1 MGKIRART
9 ENNKLFIDFR
19 YQGLRFRE
27 QTLLD
32 DNARN
37 RKQLDALLQRIEAKI
52 LLDDFN
58 YDEFFP
64 NSHNLK
70 KLQHASVSIVSTK
83 EIVHPV
89 AESTTVPVPLLSEFA
104 EHWFK
109 EMEIQWRISHTR
121 NVRSILDGSII
132 PTLGEK
138 PMNQIT
144 KAELMGYRTTEA
156 NRPGRNGNKTL
167 SPKSINNRMG
177 LLKLILDEAADRYE
191 FQSPYK
197 NIKPLKLKRTHIE
210 PFSLL
215 EVNRILDAV
224 REDFRNYYAV
234 RFFTGMRS
242 GEIDGLKWEF
252 VDFTNKQILVRET
265 LVAGRTEYTKTDGS
279 QREIPMFGPVLDSL
293 RDQYEN
299 TANTSPYV
307 FCNNNGRPLDQNNT
321 TKRVWYPLL
330 RHLGLKK
337 RRPYQ
342 TRHTAATLFLAAGE
356 NPEWVARLL
365 GHSSTEMLFKVYSR
379 YIPNLTR
386 MDGSAIE
393 RLLTSSNNVVKES
406 NDDSE

>member
-1 MGKIRART
+1 VGKIRART

-83 EIVHPV
+83 EIVHQV
-89 AESTTVPVPLLSEFA
+89 AESTTVPLPLLSEFA

-121 NVRSILDGSII
+121 NIRSILDGSII
-132 PTLGEK
+132 PTLGDK
-138 PMNQIT
+138 PINQIT
-144 KAELMGYRTTEA
+144 KADLMGYRTTEA
-156 NRPGRNGNKTL
+156 SRPGRNGNKTL

-393 RLLTSSNNVVKES
+393 RLLTSNNNVVKES